1 MTLRPC
7 ACLVGLGLLGA
18 ARATGAGPVQ
28 LDVPVFEGGYGTA
41 FYEETA
47 RQFEAGRPGVRVHVY
62 GNPRIQDQVRVRI
75 IDGQL
80 PDAASA
86 PYILWTSLVR
96 AGKIVDLRPYLDG
109 KNWEGDARWGDTFL
123 PGSLD
128 SWRMGGGVYGLPFV
142 YSCWSIFYNRG
153 LFRAHGWREPR
164 TWDEFFALCERI
176 RAAGIA
182 PVSLP
187 GTRWLYPDAFFRA
200 AYHSLAG
207 PGGWRA
213 ISELVPGAWAD
224 PGIVRSAELLRRVTR
239 DDVQPGWE
247 GETAQ
252 GAELLFLQGR
262 AAMTASGSWFFNE
275 MAGKVPAGFDVGT
288 MNFPVFS
295 DGLADPSTIQAGSDY
310 FFVFNTGDP
319 GRERMTID
327 FLRFLT
333 SRARAEAF
341 VRMSDAPVAIRGVPA
356 SAYSARMRDTAAM
369 ISRARD
375 SFNMPQTMMLPPVIR
390 QVRVDETRRL
400 MSGRVEPGE
409 FARALEAAAGA
420 DRARIAD
427 PDRVDYRHP
436 FAGTAMIVALAALG
450 CWLLRGRLGRALGRA
465 PARAP
470 QTRGGDGSS
479 FGRLRAPMAA
489 GFVGPAFL
497 LYAGLMLAPAV
508 CAFMWAFSHWDGIGG
523 RTWAGLYNFKSL
535 LFESDVLWTALG
547 NNLYLMVVPALLV
560 VPLALLF
567 AVLIHRGVWGAGAFR
582 MILLFPNLL
591 GGIAATLIWLTAY
604 QPHGGLV
611 NAGLAGLGGALR
623 WDWLRSFA
631 DYPWLSED
639 HLYAALI
646 PIYVWMACGFNLILY
661 LAAME
666 GIDPQLYE
674 AAEIDGASA
683 GVQFFTITLPMIR
696 GIVAISA
703 VFLVI
708 GGLNAFEMV
717 WLLTS
722 QDPSASMQ
730 TLGTLLVTTMF
741 KDFDIGRA
749 AALAVIL
756 FALVLAG
763 SAAVLRALG
772 SEPVEG

>member
-1 MTLRPC
+1 
-7 ACLVGLGLLGA
+7 
-18 ARATGAGPVQ
+18 
-28 LDVPVFEGGYGTA
+28 
-41 FYEETA
+41 
-47 RQFEAGRPGVRVHVY
+47 
-62 GNPRIQDQVRVRI
+62 
-75 IDGQL
+75 L

-96 AGKIVDLRPYLDG
+96 AGKMVDLRPYLDG
-109 KNWEGDARWGDTFL
+109 KDWEGDARWGDTFL

-128 SWRMGGGVYGLPFV
+128 SWRVGDGVYGLPFV

-153 LFRAHGWREPR
+153 LFTAHGWREPR
-164 TWDEFFALCERI
+164 TWDEFFALCGRI
-176 RAAGIA
+176 RAAGIV

-200 AYHSLAG
+200 AYHNLAG
-207 PGGWRA
+207 PAGWSA
-213 ISELVPGAWAD
+213 ISELAPGAWTD
-224 PGIVRSAELLRRVTR
+224 PGIIRSAQLLQRVTR

-275 MAGKVPAGFDVGT
+275 MAGKVPEGFTVGT

-295 DGLADPSTIQAGSDY
+295 DGRADPSTIQAGSDY

-319 GRERMTID
+319 GRERTTID

-341 VRMSDAPVAIRGVPA
+341 VRMTDAPVAIRGVPA

-369 ISRARD
+369 IARARD

-400 MSGRVEPGE
+400 MSGRVAPGE

-420 DRARIAD
+420 DRARITD

-436 FAGTAMIVALAALG
+436 FAGTAMIVALASLA
-450 CWLLRGRLGRALGRA
+450 CWLLRGRLGRIFGTAL
-465 PARAP
+465 ARAP
-470 QTRGGDGSS
+470 QALGADGTS

-497 LYAGLMLAPAV
+497 LYAALMVAPAL
-508 CAFMWAFSHWDGIGG
+508 CAFMWAFTHWDGIGG

-547 NNLYLMVVPALLV
+547 NNVYLMVVPALFV

-611 NAGLAGLGGALR
+611 NAGLAGLGSALH

-646 PIYVWMACGFNLILY
+646 PIYIWMACGFNLILY

-683 GVQFFTITLPMIR
+683 GMQFFRITLPMIR
-696 GIVAISA
+696 EIVAVSA

-708 GGLNAFEMV
+708 GGLNAFEMI

-756 FALVLAG
+756 FSLVLAG
-763 SAAVLRALG
+763 SAAVLRALR
-772 SEPVEG
+772 SEPVED

>member
-1 MTLRPC
+1 M
-7 ACLVGLGLLGA
+7 GLGLLAASRARGA
-18 ARATGAGPVQ
+18 VPVE
-28 LDVPVFEGGYGTA
+28 LDVPVFDGGYGIS
-41 FYEETA
+41 FYAETA
-47 RQFEAGRPGVRVHVY
+47 RRFEALRPGVRVHVY
-62 GNPRIQDQVRVRI
+62 GSPRIQDQVRVRI
-75 IDGQL
+75 IDGHV

-96 AGKIVDLRPYLDG
+96 AGKLVDLRPYLDAR
-109 KNWEGDARWGDTFL
+109 NWEGDARWGDTFL

-128 SWRMGGGVYGLPFV
+128 TWRVGDGVYGLPFV
-142 YSCWSIFYNRG
+142 YSCWSLFYNRG
-153 LFRAHGWREPR
+153 LFREHGWSEPR
-164 TWDEFFALCERI
+164 TWDEFFALCDRI

-200 AYHSLAG
+200 AYHNLAG
-207 PGGWRA
+207 PAGWRA
-213 ISELVPGAWAD
+213 ITEIAPGAWAD
-224 PGIVRSAELLRRVTR
+224 PRIVRSAEVLRRVTR

-275 MAGKVPAGFDVGT
+275 MAGKIPEGLDVGT
-288 MNFPVFS
+288 MNFPVFA
-295 DGLADPSTIQAGSDY
+295 DGAADPSTIQAGSDY

-319 GRERMTID
+319 GRERLTVD

-341 VRMSDAPVAIRGVPA
+341 VRMADAPVAIRGVPS

-369 ISRARD
+369 IARARD
-375 SFNMPQTMMLPPVIR
+375 SFNMPQVMLMSPVVR
-390 QVRVDETRRL
+390 QVRVDETRGL
-400 MSGRVEPGE
+400 MGDRVDPVD
-409 FARALEAAAGA
+409 FARRIEAAAA
-420 DRARIAD
+420 DDRRRIAE
-427 PDRVDYRHP
+427 PDSVDYRHP
-436 FAGTAMIVALAALG
+436 VAGAAFIVALAALAA
-450 CWLLRGRLGRALGRA
+450 WLARDGFRRLPGTAAAAMRA
-465 PARAP
+465 ARD
-470 QTRGGDGSS
+470 GDGST
-479 FGRLRAPMAA
+479 FGRLRAPMAL

-497 LYAGLMLAPAV
+497 LYAALMLAPACV
-508 CAFMWAFSHWDGIGG
+508 AFLWAFSHWDGVGT

-535 LFESDVLWTALG
+535 LFEGDILWTALG
-547 NNLYLMVVPALLV
+547 NNLYLMVVPALFV

-591 GGIAATLIWLTAY
+591 GGIAATLIWLAAY

-611 NAGLAGLGGALR
+611 NAGLSGLGGALH

-631 DYPWLSED
+631 DYPWLSDE

-683 GVQFFTITLPMIR
+683 RMQFFTITLPLIR
-696 GIVAISA
+696 PIVTISA

-708 GGLNAFEMV
+708 AGLNAFEMI

-722 QDPSASMQ
+722 QDPSASTQ

-741 KDFDIGRA
+741 KDFDIGRS

-756 FALVLAG
+756 FALVLGG
-763 SAAVLRALG
+763 SAAVLRGLR
-772 SEPVEG
+772 SDTVEA

>member
-1 MTLRPC
+1 
-7 ACLVGLGLLGA
+7 VE
-18 ARATGAGPVQ
+18 
-28 LDVPVFEGGYGTA
+28 LDIPVFAGGYGTA

-47 RQFEAGRPGVRVHVY
+47 RKFESLRPGVTVHVY
-62 GNPRIQDQVRVRI
+62 GDPRIQDQVRVRI
-75 IDGQL
+75 IDGHL
-80 PDAASA
+80 PDAAWV
-86 PYILWTSLVR
+86 PYILWSSLIR
-96 AGKIVDLRPYLDG
+96 AGKVIDLRRDLAGPD
-109 KNWEGDARWGDTFL
+109 WEGDAKWADTFQ

-128 SWRMGGGVYGLPFV
+128 SWRIDGGVYGLPFG

-153 LFRAHGWREPR
+153 LFRAHGWSEPR
-164 TWDEFFALCERI
+164 TWDEFFDLCGRI

-187 GTRWLYPDAFFRA
+187 GTRWLYPSAFFRA
-200 AYHSLAG
+200 AYHNLAG
-207 PGGWRA
+207 PAGWRA
-213 ISELVPGAWAD
+213 INELAPGAWAD

-252 GAELLFLQGR
+252 GAERLFLQGR
-262 AAMTASGSWFFNE
+262 AAMTVSGSWFFNE
-275 MAGKVPAGFDVGT
+275 MAGKIPDGFDVGT
-288 MNFPVFS
+288 MNFPVFA
-295 DGLADPSTIQAGSDY
+295 DGIADPSAIQTGSDC

-319 GRERMTID
+319 GRERLTMD

-341 VRMSDAPVAIRGVPA
+341 VRMTDAPVAVRGVPA
-356 SAYSARMRDTAAM
+356 SAYSPRMRATAAM
-369 ISRARD
+369 IAGARD
-375 SFNMPQTMMLPPVIR
+375 SFNMPQEMMQPPVLR
-390 QVRVDETRRL
+390 QALVDETRGL
-400 MSGRVEPGE
+400 MAGRVG
-409 FARALEAAAGA
+409 ALDYSRRLEAAAA
-420 DRARIAD
+420 DDRARIAE
-427 PDRVDYRHP
+427 PDRVVYRHP
-436 FAGTAMIVALAALG
+436 VAGTAMIAALASVAL
-450 CWLLRGRLGRALGRA
+450 WLLRGRMASVFRAVAGRPGGA
-465 PARAP
+465 AR
-470 QTRGGDGSS
+470 GDGSG
-479 FGRLRAPMAA
+479 FGRLRAPMAV

-497 LYAGLMLAPAV
+497 LYASLMLAPALV
-508 CAFMWAFSHWDGIGG
+508 AFMWAFTHWNGIGQ

-547 NNLYLMVVPALLV
+547 NNLYLMVVPALFV

-567 AVLIHRGVWGAGAFR
+567 AMLIHRGVWGAGAFR

-591 GGIAATLIWLTAY
+591 GGIAAILIWLNAY

-611 NAGLAGLGGALR
+611 NAGLVGLGRVLHSQ
-623 WDWLRSFA
+623 WLQSFA
-631 DYPWLSED
+631 DYPWLSEE

-646 PIYVWMACGFNLILY
+646 PIYIWMACGFNLVLY

-674 AAEIDGASA
+674 AAKIDGAPA
-683 GVQFFTITLPMIR
+683 WMQFFTITLPMIR
-696 GIVAISA
+696 EVVAISA

-708 GGLNAFEMV
+708 GGLNAFEMI

-722 QDPSASMQ
+722 QEPSASMQ

-741 KDFDIGRA
+741 KNFDIGRA

-756 FALVLAG
+756 FALVFVG
-763 SAAVLRALG
+763 SAAVLRG
-772 SEPVEG
+772 MKSEPVES

>member
-1 MTLRPC
+1 MTPRSSARLI
-7 ACLVGLGLLGA
+7 ALGLLAASRAPGA
-18 ARATGAGPVQ
+18 APVE
-28 LDVPVFEGGYGTA
+28 LDVPVFDGGYGTA

-47 RQFEAGRPGVRVHVY
+47 RRFEAVRPGVRVHVY
-62 GNPRIQDQVRVRI
+62 GNPRIQDQVRIRI
-75 IDGQL
+75 IDGHP
-80 PDAASA
+80 PDATSA

-96 AGKIVDLRPYLDG
+96 AGKLVDLRPYLDG
-109 KNWEGDARWGDTFL
+109 RNWEGDARWGDTFL

-128 SWRMGGGVYGLPFV
+128 SWRIGGGVYGLPFV
-142 YSCWSIFYNRG
+142 YSCWGLYYNRG
-153 LFRAHGWREPR
+153 LFRAHGWPVPR

-176 RAAGIA
+176 RSAGIA

-200 AYHSLAG
+200 AYHNLAG
-207 PGGWRA
+207 PAGWRA
-213 ISELVPGAWAD
+213 INELAPGAWED
-224 PGIVRSAELLRRVTR
+224 PRIVRCAELLRRVTR

-252 GAELLFLQGR
+252 GAELLFLEGR

-275 MAGKVPAGFDVGT
+275 MAGKIPEGFDVGT
-288 MNFPVFS
+288 MNFPVFA
-295 DGLADPSTIQAGSDY
+295 DGLADPSTIQAGSDC
-310 FFVFNTGDP
+310 FFVFATGDP
-319 GRERMTID
+319 VRERLTID

-333 SRARAEAF
+333 SRAQALAF
-341 VRMSDAPVAIRGVPA
+341 VRKADAPVAVRGVPA

-369 ISRARD
+369 IAGARD
-375 SFNMPQTMMLPPVIR
+375 SFNMPQVMMLAPVIR
-390 QVRVDETRRL
+390 QVRVDETRGL
-400 MSGRVEPGE
+400 MGGRVAPAE
-409 FARALEAAAGA
+409 FARRLEAAAAA

-427 PDRVDYRHP
+427 PDRIDYRHP
-436 FAGTAMIVALAALG
+436 FAGTAMIVALASLAI
-450 CWLLRGRLGRALGRA
+450 WLA
-465 PARAP
+465 
-470 QTRGGDGSS
+470 RGGFRSAFGAAARPAADSS

-489 GFVGPAFL
+489 LFVGPAFT
-497 LYAGLMLAPAV
+497 LYAALMLAPAFF
-508 CAFMWAFSHWDGIGG
+508 AFIWAFSHWDGIGL

-535 LFESDVLWTALG
+535 LFEGDVLWSALG
-547 NNLYLMVVPALLV
+547 NNLYLMVVPALFV

-591 GGIAATLIWLTAY
+591 GGIAATLIWLAAY

-611 NAGLAGLGGALR
+611 NAGLAGLGGALH

-631 DYPWLSED
+631 DYPWLSEE

-646 PIYVWMACGFNLILY
+646 PIYIWMACGFNLILY

-674 AAEIDGASA
+674 AAEIDGASPRM
-683 GVQFFTITLPMIR
+683 QFFTITFPLIR

-741 KDFDIGRA
+741 KDFDVGRA

-756 FALVLAG
+756 FSLVLVA
-763 SAAVLRALG
+763 SAAVLRGLK
-772 SEPVEG
+772 SEPVEA

>member
-1 MTLRPC
+1 VTLRLS
-7 ACLVGLGLLGA
+7 ARLVCLGLLA
-18 ARATGAGPVQ
+18 ASRAPGAGTTE

-41 FYEETA
+41 FYEDTA
-47 RQFEAGRPGVRVHVY
+47 RQFEALRPGVRVHVY
-62 GNPRIQDQVRVRI
+62 GNPRIQDQVRIRI
-75 IDGQL
+75 IDGHP
-80 PDAASA
+80 PDATSA
-86 PYILWTSLVR
+86 PYILWPSLVR
-96 AGKIVDLRPYLDG
+96 AGKMVDLRPYLDG
-109 KNWEGDARWGDTFL
+109 RNWEGDARWGDTFM

-128 SWRMGGGVYGLPFV
+128 SWRISGGVYGLPFV
-142 YSCWSIFYNRG
+142 YSCWVLFYNRG
-153 LFRAHGWREPR
+153 LFHAHGWQEPR
-164 TWDEFFALCERI
+164 TWDEFFALCGKI

-200 AYHSLAG
+200 AYHNLAG
-207 PGGWRA
+207 PAGWGA
-213 ISELVPGAWAD
+213 ISELKPGAWTD
-224 PGIVRSAELLRRVTR
+224 PRIIRSAEILQRVTR
-239 DDVQPGWE
+239 DDVQRGWE

-252 GAELLFLQGR
+252 GAELLFLEGR

-275 MAGKVPAGFDVGT
+275 MAGKIPRGFDVGT
-288 MNFPVFS
+288 MNFPVS
-295 DGLADPSTIQAGSDY
+295 ADGVADPSTIQAGSDC

-319 GRERMTID
+319 ARVRLTID

-341 VRMSDAPVAIRGVPA
+341 VRLTDAPVAVRGVPA

-369 ISRARD
+369 IAGAGD
-375 SFNMPQTMMLPPVIR
+375 SFNLPQVMMLTPVIR
-390 QVRVDETRRL
+390 QVRVDATRGLMNGRL
-400 MSGRVEPGE
+400 DPRE
-409 FARALEAAAGA
+409 FARRLELAAAD
-420 DRARIAD
+420 DRARIAE
-427 PDRVDYRHP
+427 PDRIDYRHP
-436 FAGTAMIVALAALG
+436 YLGTAMIVALASLAT
-450 CWLLRGRLGRALGRA
+450 WLARGRLGQAFGGAAAASA
-465 PARAP
+465 PRD
-470 QTRGGDGSS
+470 GDASG
-479 FGRLRAPMAA
+479 FGRLRPPMAA

-497 LYAGLMLAPAV
+497 LYAALMLAPAFV
-508 CAFMWAFSHWDGIGG
+508 AFLWAFSHWDGIGP

-535 LFESDVLWTALG
+535 LFEGDVLWTALG
-547 NNLYLMVVPALLV
+547 NNLYLMLVPALFV

-611 NAGLAGLGGALR
+611 NAGLVALGNAVGS
-623 WDWLRSFA
+623 DWLRSFA
-631 DYPWLSED
+631 DYPWLSEE

-674 AAEIDGASA
+674 AADIDGAS
-683 GVQFFTITLPMIR
+683 VRMQFFTITLPLIR
-696 GIVAISA
+696 EIVAISV

-756 FALVLAG
+756 FSLVIVG
-763 SAAVLRALG
+763 SAAVLRGLR
-772 SEPVEG
+772 SDPVET